1 MRQVIEVR
9 KRWLL
14 RCLPP
19 TATACVFLLCAIA
32 IANGQGAE
40 VKVIEMEIGDNMR
53 YTPSV
58 IDAEPGQKLRV
69 VLKPVG
75 KIKALGHN
83 FVLLKP
89 GTEAKPFVDKAAA
102 ATEQTGDIPP
112 AVRDQVIAE
121 IPLVRSGNTG
131 EVTFEAPL
139 QRDEYDFVCTFP
151 SHFKLGMKGRL
162 IVK

>member
-9 KRWLL
+9 KRWPL

-19 TATACVFLLCAIA
+19 IATACVFLLCAIA
-32 IANGQGAE
+32 PTKGQGPE

-83 FVLLKP
+83 FVLLSRGPRRSLSWTRPRTQLSKR
-89 GTEAKPFVDKAAA
+89 
-102 ATEQTGDIPP
+102 AT
-112 AVRDQVIAE
+112 
-121 IPLVRSGNTG
+121 
-131 EVTFEAPL
+131 FL
-139 QRDEYDFVCTFP
+139 QP
-151 SHFKLGMKGRL
+151 
-162 IVK
+162 